1 MKHRI
6 LYADQLWRQQR
17 FFILLL
23 MGLGVAM
30 TIVVYV
36 QFRRFDSNT
45 WIWLLYVPSAL
56 LLAGGFQYY
65 RWRSYVEPRD
75 DGLKVSNLLST
86 VLIDYEQI
94 RGVRVQPLKVA
105 FQDRRK
111 RMIAPMMKPLL
122 ESPALFV
129 RLRGDETELA
139 AIRRRLGTRLVFDG
153 TLALPVKDPDAAAWE
168 VSSRLP
174 EHVGQ
179 NMGGGRRRKRRR

>member
-86 VLIDYEQI
+86 VVIDYEQI

-153 TLALPVKDPDAAAWE
+153 TLALPVKDPDGAAWE